1 MANASIVTT
10 DCLCQQRVSDCSIEV
25 NCLMHCIRHTVATAV
40 MSALCKLLS
49 AAAQQLFSREQEKAH
64 KLTSHLSLPRHC
76 ATSLYRKLTRVCRY
90 KLEAI
95 EATYLCCAGA
105 PNREE
110 DGGVHADRCVEM
122 ALTMMAIAD
131 HAV

>member
-1 MANASIVTT
+1 MPAYSYKQ
-10 DCLCQQRVSDCSIEV
+10 C
-25 NCLMHCIRHTVATAV
+25 
-40 MSALCKLLS
+40 ALYKLL
-49 AAAQQLFSREQEKAH
+49 AAAALLLSMTFLA
-64 KLTSHLSLPRHC
+64 LTHLHTLLSN
-76 ATSLYRKLTRVCRY
+76 TTLTCVCRY